1 MENPFYLLKNMII
14 NISKTGIPIF
24 DYIINFLL
32 LSFITYIFQ
41 NKEYIKK
48 YILKLTDYFF
58 YKSKYVE
65 IIIEAQNNVIDRGN
79 IKINKLNYSK
89 IFQAITYYIK
99 ELKPKDVYSKIE
111 PDKDKYDKE
120 NKYAFDIFIPNQ
132 NKSFILDNYKKI
144 ECITQIYEDYD
155 FLDENKK
162 NVKKSHTIKIFSK
175 NDNTTMNDLEEFIE
189 RCVNIYNKYLIDKVN
204 KNIYYFC
211 YNYSE
216 DNGELLNYSE
226 KSFITHKTFSSIFFE
241 DKDKYMNGLNFFLNN
256 KDWYIKK
263 GIPYHYGILLHGH
276 PGCGK
281 TSIIKATLEYTKR
294 NAFVI
299 PLNRVNTCGELI
311 NIFYQVEING
321 KSIPMDKR
329 IYIFEDFDC
338 LCDIINDRETEYIEP
353 QKKIKNDFEILSN
366 FDNIIIKENNIPS
379 DKLTLSCLLNI
390 FDGILE
396 TPGRIIILTSNFPER
411 IDKALLRPGRI
422 DLNIELKKASSLII
436 KEILS
441 FFYDK
446 DIENLKEISF
456 KDYMITPATV
466 MNICLNNINN
476 IDNTIY
482 NINYTIN
489 KSINNSIN
497 KSINN

>member
-14 NISKTGIPIF
+14 NISKTGIPML
-24 DYIINFLL
+24 DYIINFFL
-32 LSFITYIFQ
+32 LSFITFIFQ
-41 NKEYIKK
+41 NREYIKK
-48 YILKLTDYFF
+48 YFLKLNNYFF

-65 IIIEAQNNVIDRGN
+65 IIIEAQNNVIDKGN

-111 PDKDKYDKE
+111 PDKHDKE

-132 NKSFILDNYKKI
+132 SKSFMLDNAKKI
-144 ECITQIYEDYD
+144 ECMTKIYENFDH

-162 NVKKSHTIKIFSK
+162 NVNKSHIIKIFS
-175 NDNTTMNDLEEFIE
+175 NDKNTTMNDLEEFIE
-189 RCVNIYNKYLIDKVN
+189 KCVNTYKKYLNDKVN
-204 KNIYYFC
+204 KNTYYFC
-211 YNYSE
+211 YNDSE

-226 KSFITHKTFSSIFFE
+226 KIFITHKTFSSIFFE
-241 DKDKYMNGLNFFLNN
+241 EKDKYMNSLNFFLNN
-256 KDWYIKK
+256 RDWYIKK
-263 GIPYHYGILLHGH
+263 GIPYHYGILLHGN

-321 KSIPMDKR
+321 KNISMDKR

-338 LCDIINDRETEYIEP
+338 LCDIINDRETESNE
-353 QKKIKNDFEILSN
+353 QKKQTHNEFEILSKI
-366 FDNIIIKENNIPS
+366 DNIIIKENNIPS
-379 DKLTLSCLLNI
+379 DKLTLSCILNI

-422 DLNIELKKASSLII
+422 DMNIELKKASSLII
-436 KEILS
+436 NEILS
-441 FFYDK
+441 FFYDI
-446 DIENLKEISF
+446 DIETLKKIQF
-456 KDYMITPATV
+456 KDYIITPAMV

-476 IDNTIY
+476 MDNAVNELKKIDTFFL
-482 NINYTIN
+482 
-489 KSINNSIN
+489 
-497 KSINN
+497 